1 MSNLLVSPLT
11 AVTILIGV
19 IIGAAY
25 LYYMWRVLL
34 HVARTI
40 DAPDDGTPD
49 SFGYSFAGA
58 LLAVAASWLAIA
70 SYGFGPQLLY
80 VGIVLALLSPIAVT
94 YTFYRELHG

>member
-1 MSNLLVSPLT
+1 MGNLLVSPLT
-11 AVTILIGV
+11 GITILIGA
-19 IIGAAY
+19 IISVVY
-25 LYYMWRVLL
+25 LFYMWRVLL

-40 DAPDDGTPD
+40 DELDDGTPD

-58 LLAVAASWLAIA
+58 IIAVVASWLAIA

-80 VGIVLALLSPIAVT
+80 VGVILALLSPIAVS

>member
-1 MSNLLVSPLT
+1 MANPLVSPL
-11 AVTILIGV
+11 AAITILIGA
-19 IIGAAY
+19 IISVVY

-40 DAPDDGTPD
+40 DEPDDGTPD
-49 SFGYSFAGA
+49 LFGYSFAGA
-58 LLAVAASWLAIA
+58 IIAVAASWFAIA

-80 VGIVLALLSPIAVT
+80 VGVVLALLSPIAVS